1 MHNLQ
6 SNQKTLNN
14 RIKALKIS
22 SWNTF
27 SWDCNKVKKENRVS
41 KIWEFQT
48 LKLISKVENRVE
60 ILLLEY
66 RLQGILEILLML
78 KISSFKMLKVNKK
91 N

>member
-6 SNQKTLNN
+6 SNQKILNN
-14 RIKALKIS
+14 RIKAMKIS

-27 SWDCNKVKKENRVS
+27 SWDCNKVKKANRVS

-48 LKLISKVENRVE
+48 LKLILKVENRVE